1 MRDISLHRV
10 KAIKFLSRHH
20 TSSSKRNNYS
30 SLFGNSH
37 IISLLCLSFD
47 DAWLDRHKRCSY
59 ALLTKCLYNFCNKT
73 ILWLHYEHN
82 KHSCNYTQRLE
93 RLNFFASAFFFDQFE
108 YNWYFM
114 LFVILFV
121 FIYYYTF
128 YFLVLCA
135 VLSGMDG
142 IRVRCCCALG
152 FYIVESR
159 LLYCSYTFFF
169 SFTHC

>member
-93 RLNFFASAFFFDQFE
+93 RLNFFASAFFFINLNIID
-108 YNWYFM
+108 
-114 LFVILFV
+114 IL
-121 FIYYYTF
+121 
-128 YFLVLCA
+128 
-135 VLSGMDG
+135 
-142 IRVRCCCALG
+142 CC
-152 FYIVESR
+152 
-159 LLYCSYTFFF
+159 LLYCSCLYIIILFIFLCSVLCSRGWMGF
-169 SFTHC
+169 GFVVVVL